1 MQNTTLTK
9 NLPNKT
15 PRVPKNLPKDM
26 QKISEQIISDQQVLK
41 QLVPKILRAILNIR
55 LQQMFQKP
63 KQRNI
68 TDQNTQDQKII
79 NLTESKITAPRTA
92 YLNDQIQLFSPDE
105 LKNAIYRY
113 NQNLTKINDIT
124 KKTGNIHLLDQ
135 LTDILDISAHTTSP
149 T

>member
-1 MQNTTLTK
+1 MPNATLTK
-9 NLPNKT
+9 NLPNETQHLLQKM
-15 PRVPKNLPKDM
+15 PKDM
-26 QKISEQIISDQQVLK
+26 KKISEQIISDQQVLK

-63 KQRNI
+63 KQTNL
-68 TDQNTQDQKII
+68 TNQNTQDQKII

-92 YLNDQIQLFSPDE
+92 YLNDQVQLFSPDE